1 MQNAAA
7 QDTDSGSE
15 VFDIRTIISV
25 VRINKWL
32 FAGIFLAVFA
42 VAMAVM
48 LSAPSKYT
56 SSTSVMIG
64 GERLK
69 VVPNAQEIAKDLPD
83 DATQVDTEAE
93 VLRSLALAEGVVD
106 NLKLADDPEFNPA
119 LQKPSGLAAL
129 LPGNQSAAPISPDS
143 LRQRVVMNVLNTV
156 TVKRQGATR
165 VVTVSVETNDPVK
178 SARIANAWISQYMRR
193 QSTQSN
199 ALVTNANEQI
209 GSRLEELRQQAL
221 QADAAVQQFKI
232 ANGLGADTSPAGGSI
247 QEQQIVYLSQQIGEA
262 RSALA
267 ASQARLSAAQR
278 DTTGASG
285 EEGASSEVLRDLRV
299 RETEIRSRL
308 ASLRSRYGPMHPEV
322 VKATNEEA
330 VVNSQIAAE
339 RTRILSTL
347 QTQVN
352 ADRQRLSSL
361 EGSAGAARGSLNRN
375 LSAST
380 RLTDLQ
386 MQAQAA
392 HSVYESYLQRYQ
404 DTSSQEGIENVNA
417 RVLSEAKMPTR
428 RSSPKMGNSLLLAFF
443 AGLFAASGAVAVKHS
458 LRRGLTSGNDVIKHL
473 NVPYLAGIA
482 DVGSTM
488 KGRLNKKIKLWE
500 YLENNPL
507 SVFSEQYKILLNA
520 VNFSK
525 VSESKRVIAVTSAI
539 PGEAKTT
546 TSLCL
551 AKTIEM
557 LGKSVVVVDCD
568 LRRHSVSTSI
578 GGHYEAGLIE
588 VLQNEVPLAK
598 ALYNAGRGVMY
609 LPVTGRGV
617 PQQQFFGTERMA
629 ALLEELKSH
638 FDVVILDTAPVLPIV
653 DTRLLAHQA
662 DVTVLLAKWND
673 TPIGAT
679 QTALDILYN
688 EGLANL
694 AGVALT
700 MIDIKKQSISSGI
713 GSEYYYNSYKSYY
726 TTETKAS

>member
-1 MQNAAA
+1 MQNATAA
-7 QDTDSGSE
+7 PDTDSGSE

-32 FAGIFLAVFA
+32 FLGIFALIFA
-42 VAMAVM
+42 ISAAVM

-69 VVPNAQEIAKDLPD
+69 VVPNAQEVASDLPQD
-83 DATQVDTEAE
+83 STQVDTEAE
-93 VLRSLALAEGVVD
+93 VLKSLALAEAVVD
-106 NLKLADDPEFNPA
+106 NLKLTQDPEFNPA
-119 LQKPSGLAAL
+119 LQKASGLAAL
-129 LPGNQSAAPISPDS
+129 LPGSRSPAPVEGES
-143 LRQRVVMNVLNTV
+143 LRQRVIMNALNAV

-165 VVTVSVETNDPVK
+165 VITISVETGEAVK
-178 SARIANAWISQYMRR
+178 SARIANAWTAQYMSR
-193 QSTQSN
+193 QSNQSN

-232 ANGLGADTSPAGGSI
+232 ANGLGSDAAPAGGSI
-247 QEQQIVYLSQQIGEA
+247 QEQQLVYLSQQIGEA

-267 ASQARLSAAQR
+267 ASQARLAAAMRDPSAGSE
-278 DTTGASG
+278 DGA
-285 EEGASSEVLRDLRV
+285 ASEVLRDLRS

-322 VKATNEEA
+322 VKASNEET

-339 RTRILSTL
+339 RSRILSAL

-352 ADRQRLSSL
+352 ADRQRLGSL
-361 EGSAGAARGSLNRN
+361 EGSAGSARGSLNRN
-375 LSAST
+375 LGAST

-392 HSVYESYLQRYQ
+392 HTVYESYLQRFQ
-404 DTSSQEGIENVNA
+404 DTSSQEGLQNVNA
-417 RVLSEAKMPTR
+417 RILSEAKMPTR
-428 RSSPKMGNSLLLAFF
+428 RSSPKLGTSLLLAFF

-458 LRRGLTSGNDVIKHL
+458 MRRGLTSGSDVTKHL

-488 KGRLNKKIKLWE
+488 KGRLSKKIKLWE

-507 SVFSEQYKILLNA
+507 SVFAEQYKILLNA
-520 VNFSK
+520 INFSK
-525 VSESKRVIAVTSAI
+525 ISENKRVIAVTSAI

-551 AKTIEM
+551 AKTIQM

-578 GGHYEAGLIE
+578 GGQYETGLIE

-598 ALYNAGRGVMY
+598 ALYDGGRGVMY

-617 PQQQFFGTERMA
+617 PQQQFFGTPRMA
-629 ALLEELKSH
+629 ALLDELKSY

-673 TPIGAT
+673 TPVGAT

-688 EGLANL
+688 EGLENL

-700 MIDIKKQSISSGI
+700 MIDIKKQTIASGI